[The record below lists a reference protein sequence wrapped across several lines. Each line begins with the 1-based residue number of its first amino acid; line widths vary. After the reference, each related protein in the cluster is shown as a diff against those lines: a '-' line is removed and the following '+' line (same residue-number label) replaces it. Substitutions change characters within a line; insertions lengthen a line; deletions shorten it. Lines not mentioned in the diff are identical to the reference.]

1 MRTAEETLELLL
13 QGMDKRRQYL
23 RRKLRRIEGH
33 GTQPRRGG
41 GSDLNRLKYSG
52 RAGMLSEH
60 ATIHCML
67 EDIRNGRQHP
77 DNLYN
82 EEDDT
87 DDD

>member
-1 MRTAEETLELLL
+1 MRTAEETIELLL
-13 QGMDKRRQYL
+13 LGMDKRREYL
-23 RRKLRRIEGH
+23 RRKLRRIEGR

-67 EDIRNGRQHP
+67 EDIRSSRLHP
-77 DNLYN
+77 DDLYN